1 MRTREQHNRN
11 KKPPCI
17 NPERQDHDSSV
28 TLKATRR
35 QKHSLEENTHTMQ
48 RPSCFPVL
56 LLLGEADVGET
67 EGNVM
72 HEVLSSDSLEAIWED
87 LV

>member
-1 MRTREQHNRN
+1 
-11 KKPPCI
+11 
-17 NPERQDHDSSV
+17 
-28 TLKATRR
+28 
-35 QKHSLEENTHTMQ
+35 MQ